1 MRRVS
6 LSDCHVTFMKVMIW
20 VFFFK
25 QKYWESHKMQY
36 LKYIA
41 VTAVQ
46 YPSLSLYNTLCRILL
61 NFWQNWWKQ
70 FDIQSLQ
77 LLKLS
82 NLFNLL
88 HLRQFRLLTQSPLVE
103 ALINPN
109 LNLFVIRE
117 GIWCQFGWTAF
128 GGRLQ
133 QSGHWI
139 EKYSNKS
146 GNPISKPNIGPVGV
160 LLASKRAHS
169 SKNFFAGQKFQFL
182 YLKPIKGSPAD
193 ETV

>member
-1 MRRVS
+1 M
-6 LSDCHVTFMKVMIW
+6 
-20 VFFFK
+20 
-25 QKYWESHKMQY
+25 
-36 LKYIA
+36 YIA

-46 YPSLSLYNTLCRILL
+46 YPSLSLENTLCRILL

-117 GIWCQFGWTAF
+117 DIICQFGWISNIIFRAKVIMWYYHMHKWFESCHIMTQTLKQDHQWWRYHR
-128 GGRLQ
+128 RLFDY
-133 QSGHWI
+133 QSP
-139 EKYSNKS
+139 Y
-146 GNPISKPNIGPVGV
+146 
-160 LLASKRAHS
+160 
-169 SKNFFAGQKFQFL
+169 F
-182 YLKPIKGSPAD
+182 
-193 ETV
+193 